1 MNSITINIS
10 MPKGLYIQAKTE
22 AKKYHYSSVSEF
34 IRDATRKL
42 LYPELTENG
51 LTKQFESMV
60 LKREKNMDK
69 YDTVEWDGKTP
80 FTKFVLNNPPK
91 KHVKTKVRR
100 HILDRSKRIASIPA
114 GVGRGDQPT
123 YQMV

>member
-1 MNSITINIS
+1 
-10 MPKGLYIQAKTE
+10 MPKGLYVQAKAE
-22 AKKYHYSSVSEF
+22 VKKYHYNSVSEF

-51 LTKQFESMV
+51 FTKQFESMI
-60 LKREKNMDK
+60 LRREKNMDK

-80 FTKFVLNNPPK
+80 FTEFVLNNSPK

-100 HILDRSKRIASIPA
+100 QVLERSKRITSIPT
-114 GVGRGDQPT
+114 GIERRNKQT
-123 YQMV
+123 YSVV